1 MIILYLIGIL
11 CSLVLFAPSIIPSFV
26 KWPVALLVVLVVVF
40 IFNLTKKDSIYVTHD
55 TKKRLH
61 DYGLFNP
68 LIMYLSASTYILG
81 FTLIASH
88 LKENNV
94 NDIIGG
100 FNDVIGLIKPE
111 FDNALFWGLILVV
124 ASVIIYYIRN
134 GFKKYASDSSLKFRS
149 FWYIILTAVS
159 LLLGVF
165 SLVKYSA
172 FDLYEYLA
180 NGYNLYLYL
189 GIAGFVVLIELLIK
203 LIIVCAKRSKAKK
216 LANIGK
222 PIVVKPVKVTHKPT
236 FVGTFVKLVVTAG
249 FYVGAMYLLDKFYPN
264 YAEVAN
270 LSPLYFGIGFAA
282 ILYVLHITDLLRIAV
297 FTRSCKMKRSR
308 FLLFIYDL
316 LVLVGL
322 AGFLTV
328 ILVALISILGTNELV
343 LGTFIV
349 RYLYIAIAVLVIQY
363 LVIVITVA
371 NKAKH
376 RYLAAMGGFLIL
388 DGFVKEKKVINVKK
402 RDKKTKIISTEREKI
417 EHEIDEI
424 DEQMSQKEIKHAE
437 KLAKKEA
444 KKAIIIEKERKRI
457 EKKLAKKEAKINKEV
472 AKVEKQIVEKLEK
485 LEKQNEVEETP
496 AVEEPVQVETPAVE
510 ESVQVETPTVD
521 NTEAT
526 NTEVNE

>member
-1 MIILYLIGIL
+1 MIILYLIAIL

-68 LIMYLSASTYILG
+68 LIMYLSASTYVLG

-124 ASVIIYYIRN
+124 ASVVIYYIRN
-134 GFKKYASDSSLKFRS
+134 GFKNNASDSSLKFRS
-149 FWYIILTAVS
+149 FWYIVLTAVS

-203 LIIVCAKRSKAKK
+203 LIKVCAKRSKAKK
-216 LANIGK
+216 LANMGK
-222 PIVVKPVKVTHKPT
+222 PIVVKPIKVTHKPT
-236 FVGTFVKLVVTAG
+236 FLGTFAKLVVTAG

-264 YAEVAN
+264 YSEVAN

-282 ILYVLHITDLLRIAV
+282 VLYVLHITDLVRIAIYA
-297 FTRSCKMKRSR
+297 RSCKMKRSR

-322 AGFLTV
+322 AGFIAV
-328 ILVALISILGTNELV
+328 ILIALISILGTNELV
-343 LGTFIV
+343 LGTFVV

-363 LVIVITVA
+363 LVIVIAVA

-376 RYLAAMGGFLIL
+376 RYLAAMGGFLIF

-402 RDKKTKIISTEREKI
+402 RDKKAKIISNEREKI
-417 EHEIDEI
+417 EHQIDEI
-424 DEQMSQKEIKHAE
+424 DEEMTHQESKDEE

-444 KKAIIIEKERKRI
+444 KKAEIVEKERKRI
-457 EKKLAKKEAKINKEV
+457 EKKLAKKEAKINKKV
-472 AKVEKQIVEKLEK
+472 AKVEKQIAKKLEK
-485 LEKQNEVEETP
+485 LEKQNEVEETV
-496 AVEEPVQVETPAVE
+496 AVEEPTQVETPA
-510 ESVQVETPTVD
+510 VD

>member
-1 MIILYLIGIL
+1 MIILYLIAIL

-68 LIMYLSASTYILG
+68 LIMYLSVSTYVLG

-124 ASVIIYYIRN
+124 ASVVIYYIRN
-134 GFKKYASDSSLKFRS
+134 GFKNHASDSSLKFRS
-149 FWYIILTAVS
+149 FWYIVLTAVS

-203 LIIVCAKRSKAKK
+203 LIKVCAKRSKAKK
-216 LANIGK
+216 LANMGK
-222 PIVVKPVKVTHKPT
+222 PIVVKPIKVTHKPT
-236 FVGTFVKLVVTAG
+236 FLGTFAKLVATAG

-264 YAEVAN
+264 YSEVAN

-282 ILYVLHITDLLRIAV
+282 VLYVLHITDLVRIAIYA
-297 FTRSCKMKRSR
+297 RSCKMKRSR

-322 AGFLTV
+322 TGFIAV

-343 LGTFIV
+343 LGTFAV
-349 RYLYIAIAVLVIQY
+349 RYLYIAIALLVIQY

-388 DGFVKEKKVINVKK
+388 DGFVKEKKIINVKK
-402 RDKKTKIISTEREKI
+402 RDKQAKIISLERENI
-417 EHEIDEI
+417 EHQIDEI
-424 DEQMSQKEIKHAE
+424 DDEMSQKETKDE

-444 KKAIIIEKERKRI
+444 KKAKVVVKERKRI

-472 AKVEKQIVEKLEK
+472 AKVEKQMAEKLEK
-485 LEKQNEVEETP
+485 LEKKNEVEETPVEVEVP
-496 AVEEPVQVETPAVE
+496 AVEEPVQVEAPA
-510 ESVQVETPTVD
+510 VD